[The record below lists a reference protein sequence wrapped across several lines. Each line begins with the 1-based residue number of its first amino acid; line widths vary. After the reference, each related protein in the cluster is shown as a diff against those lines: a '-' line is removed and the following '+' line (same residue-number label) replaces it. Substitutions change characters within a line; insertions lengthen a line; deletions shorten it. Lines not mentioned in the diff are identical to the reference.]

1 MKVELLS
8 SLKNLNLEVKNS
20 SHKLHAQNKDLL
32 QYLRSVKNTI
42 NLNLDM
48 IIQGYS
54 RKIGILIDTELIGS
68 EAELGET
75 LKTLERDR
83 SYFKLRD
90 YLDNVKYGKIR
101 KFLREKVKLLT
112 NAISLD
118 SIYANMQNYLNLI
131 ERQSSEIL
139 KGMHNIQLD
148 SIKHIESAK
157 QVDYRNITKTL
168 ESHQQ
173 RFFTQRRHT
182 VDSDHTQPKVRN
194 IDTVNSFIR
203 RIESGRLNNMSIK
216 NSQVGGSNL
225 LKKSLLYGNGLQR
238 SGYLKEGTEIIAKEG
253 AFKFGLKGSLIG
265 KGGLLGNNL
274 ISIANDNRN
283 FKNSLIELEEIDIEE
298 SFYDDFDDEGDQEE
312 EITENF
318 ELSKEK
324 MIENVN
330 ELIANFNNEEFFKT
344 SNKNTVNKYL
354 TEFRDSGNEIIKD
367 ILVNFNKL

>member
-32 QYLRSVKNTI
+32 QYLRSLKNTI

-54 RKIGILIDTELIGS
+54 RRIGILIDTELIGN

-75 LKTLERDR
+75 IKTLERDR

-101 KFLREKVKLLT
+101 KYLREKVKLLT

-139 KGMHNIQLD
+139 KGMNNIQLD
-148 SIKHIESAK
+148 SIKNIESAK

-168 ESHQQ
+168 ESNQQ

-182 VDSDHTQPKVRN
+182 VDSDHTRPKVRN

-225 LKKSLLYGNGLQR
+225 LKRSLLYGNGLQR

-324 MIENVN
+324 MLENVN
-330 ELIANFNNEEFFKT
+330 ELITNFNNEEFFKT

-354 TEFRDSGNEIIKD
+354 TEFRDNGNEIIKD

>member
-274 ISIANDNRN
+274 ISIVNDNKN

>member
-182 VDSDHTQPKVRN
+182 VDSDHTQPKIRN